1 MPALQAV
8 GFSHSEQESND
19 RKQPSVCEFVMP
31 HVMYLTSI
39 LLSYSKCLC
48 NEVFVNVNLLPKVPT
63 KYYPVCGLNLKP
75 KQLRLSCPLLC
86 C

>member
-48 NEVFVNVNLLPKVPT
+48 NEVFVQCQEFKFIAKGADKV
-63 KYYPVCGLNLKP
+63 
-75 KQLRLSCPLLC
+75 LSSLWSKSKT
-86 C
+86 